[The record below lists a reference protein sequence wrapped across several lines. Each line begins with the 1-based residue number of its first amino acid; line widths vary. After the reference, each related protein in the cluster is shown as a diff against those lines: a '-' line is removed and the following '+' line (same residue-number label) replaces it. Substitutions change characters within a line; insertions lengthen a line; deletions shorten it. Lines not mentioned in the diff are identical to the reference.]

1 MFGKQKKNKEVRP
14 KANKMQNKKAPITQ
28 EKIFKIML
36 VVTVAISA
44 VFLFKNILGGAI
56 QEAILIGATIAVFG
70 LVFLILILRKAKEST
85 KQLTISIGM
94 LVLIFV
100 IGVNSGAYYS
110 DDFIMF
116 LAVIALT
123 GLYLEPKYSTIQLI
137 IGTAALIGMYM
148 LHPEKAD
155 PMGQYIQ
162 CLGEFVLT
170 GVLFIQTI
178 KRGKAFIG
186 IGEERAKEAETLV
199 GSMKQMGED
208 LETDFAQSS
217 ERINNN
223 TDELQKG
230 SASIVESA
238 VNMQVSC
245 DDVQDRIIISQQSIL
260 ELNEEVTR
268 FEIALRE
275 NQANMANMEKQLA
288 AVATTV
294 NEANEVF
301 HAMEEKMG
309 EVADVADQL
318 GDISFNT
325 SILSL
330 NASIEAARAGESG
343 AGFEVVATEMR
354 QLSNTSNVF
363 SEQVAEVVK
372 ELMREVGET
381 AQQFTD
387 STQALEESKASMN
400 ELQESFNRLTEQFGK
415 LYGNIETQNLNV
427 NEVGDIFNHLQSRVA
442 EMQKYSEENKKS
454 VGAIVEAMDIYK
466 ENIEKVIESTRMTET
481 EEVEL

>member
-1 MFGKQKKNKEVRP
+1 MFGKQKTNNGQDR
-14 KANKMQNKKAPITQ
+14 KAPITQ
-28 EKIFKIML
+28 ERIFKIMFTL
-36 VVTVAISA
+36 TIVIAA
-44 VFLFKNILGGAI
+44 VFFLKNILGGAM
-56 QEAILIGATIAVFG
+56 QQALFIGATIAVFG
-70 LVFLILILRKAKEST
+70 LVFLILKMVKATENAKRMA
-85 KQLTISIGM
+85 ISIGM
-94 LVLIFV
+94 MVLIFV
-100 IGVNSGAYYS
+100 IALNSGDYFS

-123 GLYLEPKYSTIQLI
+123 GLYLEPKYSIAQLI
-137 IGTAALIGMYM
+137 LATIALIAMYV
-148 LHPEKAD
+148 LYPGKAD
-155 PMGQYIQ
+155 PFGQYMQ

-186 IGEERAKEAETLV
+186 IGEDRAKEAEGLV
-199 GSMKQMGED
+199 GSMKHMGEE
-208 LETDFAQSS
+208 LEHDFAQSS

-230 SASIVESA
+230 SSSIVASA
-238 VNMQVSC
+238 ANMQGSC
-245 DDVQDRIIISQQSIL
+245 DDVQDRIIISQQSII

-288 AVATTV
+288 TVTATV

-301 HAMEEKMG
+301 HAMEQKMG
-309 EVADVADQL
+309 EVADIADQL

-354 QLSNTSNVF
+354 QLSNNSNVF
-363 SEQVAEVVK
+363 SEQVSEVVK
-372 ELMREVGET
+372 ALMIEVGET
-381 AQQFTD
+381 AQQFAD
-387 STQALEESKASMN
+387 STKALEESKASMN
-400 ELQESFNRLTEQFGK
+400 ELQESFKRLTDQFGK
-415 LYGNIETQNLNV
+415 LYENIETQNLNV
-427 NEVGDIFNHLQSRVA
+427 NEVGNIFNHLQGRVA
-442 EMQKYSEENKKS
+442 EMQKYSEDNQKS

-466 ENIEKVIESTRMTET
+466 GNIEKVIENTRMN
-481 EEVEL
+481 

>member
-1 MFGKQKKNKEVRP
+1 MIFKKKEKEV
-14 KANKMQNKKAPITQ
+14 QDKKAPITQ
-28 EKIFKIML
+28 EKIFKIMFI
-36 VVTVAISA
+36 VTLAVSA
-44 VFLFKNILGGAI
+44 VFFLKNMLSGSVK
-56 QEAILIGATIAVFG
+56 EAALIGISIVVFCI
-70 LVFLILILRKAKEST
+70 VFLLLKLKKAKEST
-85 KQLTISIGM
+85 KQMTISIGM
-94 LVLIFV
+94 MTLIF
-100 IGVNSGAYYS
+100 IIALNSGAYFS

-123 GLYLEPKYSTIQLI
+123 GLYLEPKYSIAQLVLATI
-137 IGTAALIGMYM
+137 ALVVMYV

-155 PMGQYIQ
+155 PLGQYAQ

-186 IGEERAKEAETLV
+186 IGEERAKEAEDLV
-199 GSMKQMGED
+199 GSMKHMGEE
-208 LETDFAQSS
+208 LEYDFAQSS

-223 TDELQKG
+223 TNELQKG
-230 SASIVESA
+230 SSSIVDSA

-301 HAMEEKMG
+301 HTMEQKMG
-309 EVADVADQL
+309 EVADIADQL

-372 ELMREVGET
+372 ELMKEVGET
-381 AQQFTD
+381 AQQFMD
-387 STQALEESKASMN
+387 STKALEESKASMD
-400 ELQESFNRLTEQFGK
+400 ELQESFNRLTEQFSK

-442 EMQKYSEENKKS
+442 EMQKYSEDNRKS

-466 ENIEKVIESTRMTET
+466 ENIEKVIESTRMADI
-481 EEVEL
+481 EEI

>member
-1 MFGKQKKNKEVRP
+1 MIFKKKEKKV
-14 KANKMQNKKAPITQ
+14 QDKKAPITQ

-36 VVTVAISA
+36 TITIAISV
-44 VFLFKNILGGAI
+44 VFFLKNILGGAV
-56 QEAILIGATIAVFG
+56 QEAIMIGATIVVFG
-70 LVFLILILRKAKEST
+70 LVFVVLILRKAKETT
-85 KQLTISIGM
+85 KQMVISIGM

-100 IGVNSGAYYS
+100 IGVNSGGYYS

-123 GLYLEPKYSTIQLI
+123 GMYLEPKYSIIQLVM
-137 IGTAALIGMYM
+137 GTAFLIGMYM

-155 PMGQYIQ
+155 PLGQYIQ

-178 KRGKAFIG
+178 KRGRAFIG
-186 IGEERAKEAETLV
+186 IGEDRAKEAETLV
-199 GSMKQMGED
+199 DSMKQMGED

-223 TDELQKG
+223 TNELRKG
-230 SASIVESA
+230 SVSMVDSA
-238 VNMQVSC
+238 VNMQTSC
-245 DDVQDRIIISQQSIL
+245 DDVQDRIIISQQSII

-268 FEIALRE
+268 FELALRE
-275 NQANMANMEKQLA
+275 NQANMVNMEKQLV
-288 AVATTV
+288 AVTTTV

-301 HAMEEKMG
+301 HAMEQKMG
-309 EVADVADQL
+309 EVADIADQL

-381 AQQFTD
+381 AQQFED
-387 STQALEESKASMN
+387 STKALEESKASMN
-400 ELQESFNRLTEQFGK
+400 ELQESFTRLTEQFGK

-442 EMQKYSEENKKS
+442 EMQRYSEDNQKS

-466 ENIEKVIESTRMTET
+466 ENIEKVIESTRMSET
-481 EEVEL
+481 EDI

>member
-1 MFGKQKKNKEVRP
+1 MIFKKKEKNV
-14 KANKMQNKKAPITQ
+14 QDKKAPITQ
-28 EKIFKIML
+28 EKIFKIMFTL
-36 VVTVAISA
+36 TVVISA
-44 VFLFKNILGGAI
+44 VFFLKNLLGGATK
-56 QEAILIGATIAVFG
+56 EALMIGATVAVFAI
-70 LVFLILILRKAKEST
+70 VFLFLKLKKAKESS
-85 KQLTISIGM
+85 KQMAISIGM
-94 LVLIFV
+94 MILVFIIAL
-100 IGVNSGAYYS
+100 NSGGYFS

-123 GLYLEPKYSTIQLI
+123 GLYLEPKYSIAQLVI
-137 IGTAALIGMYM
+137 AAVALAVMYV

-155 PMGQYIQ
+155 PLGQYIQ
-162 CLGEFVLT
+162 CWGEFVLT

-186 IGEERAKEAETLV
+186 IGEDRAKEAETLV
-199 GSMKQMGED
+199 DSMKQMGVD

-223 TDELQKG
+223 TNELRKG
-230 SASIVESA
+230 SVSMVDSA
-238 VNMQVSC
+238 VNMQTSC

-268 FEIALRE
+268 FELALRE
-275 NQANMANMEKQLA
+275 NQANMVNMEKQLA
-288 AVATTV
+288 AVTTTV

-301 HAMEEKMG
+301 HAMEQKMG
-309 EVADVADQL
+309 EVADIADQL

-372 ELMREVGET
+372 DLMREVGET
-381 AQQFTD
+381 AQQFED
-387 STQALEESKASMN
+387 STKALVESKESMD
-400 ELQESFNRLTEQFGK
+400 ELQQSFTRLTEQFSK

-442 EMQKYSEENKKS
+442 EMQRYSEDNQKS
-454 VGAIVEAMDIYK
+454 VGAIVEAMDLYK
-466 ENIEKVIESTRMTET
+466 VNIEKVIENTRMTET
-481 EEVEL
+481 EED

>member
-1 MFGKQKKNKEVRP
+1 MIFKKKEKNV
-14 KANKMQNKKAPITQ
+14 QDKKAPITQ
-28 EKIFKIML
+28 QKIFKIMFTL
-36 VVTVAISA
+36 TVVISA
-44 VFLFKNILGGAI
+44 VFFLKNLLGGATK
-56 QEAILIGATIAVFG
+56 EALMIGATVIVFAV
-70 LVFLILILRKAKEST
+70 VFLFLKLKKAKESS
-85 KQLTISIGM
+85 KQMAISIGM
-94 LVLIFV
+94 MILVFIIAL
-100 IGVNSGAYYS
+100 NSGGYFS

-123 GLYLEPKYSTIQLI
+123 GLYLEPKYSIAQLI
-137 IGTAALIGMYM
+137 IAAVALIVMYV

-155 PMGQYIQ
+155 PLGQYIQ
-162 CLGEFVLT
+162 CWGEFVLT

-186 IGEERAKEAETLV
+186 IGEDRAKEAETLV
-199 GSMKQMGED
+199 DSMKQMGVD

-223 TDELQKG
+223 TNELRKG
-230 SASIVESA
+230 SVSMVDSA
-238 VNMQVSC
+238 VNMQSSC

-275 NQANMANMEKQLA
+275 NQANMVNMEKQLA
-288 AVATTV
+288 AVTTTV

-301 HAMEEKMG
+301 HAMEQKMG
-309 EVADVADQL
+309 EVADIADQL

-372 ELMREVGET
+372 DLMREVGET
-381 AQQFTD
+381 AQQFED
-387 STQALEESKASMN
+387 STKALAESKESMD
-400 ELQESFNRLTEQFGK
+400 ELQESFTRLTEQFSK

-442 EMQKYSEENKKS
+442 EMQRYSEDNQKS
-454 VGAIVEAMDIYK
+454 VGAIVEAMDLYK
-466 ENIEKVIESTRMTET
+466 VNIEKVIENTRMAET
-481 EEVEL
+481 EEDEV

>member
-1 MFGKQKKNKEVRP
+1 MGEFGKMFSRHKKN
-14 KANKMQNKKAPITQ
+14 NGQGKKAPITQ
-28 EKIFKIML
+28 ERIFKIMFTL
-36 VVTVAISA
+36 TIVIAA
-44 VFLFKNILGGAI
+44 VFFLKNLFGGAMK
-56 QEAILIGATIAVFG
+56 EALFIGATIVVFG
-70 LVFLILILRKAKEST
+70 LVFFVFKMLKATENAMRMF
-85 KQLTISIGM
+85 ISIGM
-94 LVLIFV
+94 MVLVFV
-100 IGVNSGAYYS
+100 IALNSGGYFS

-123 GLYLEPKYSTIQLI
+123 GLYLEPKYSIAQLI
-137 IGTAALIGMYM
+137 LASVFLIVMYV

-155 PMGQYIQ
+155 PFGQYMQ

-186 IGEERAKEAETLV
+186 IGEDRAKEAEGLV
-199 GSMKQMGED
+199 GSMKHMGEE
-208 LETDFAQSS
+208 LEYDFAQSS

-230 SASIVESA
+230 SSSIVASA
-238 VNMQVSC
+238 SNMQGSC
-245 DDVQDRIIISQQSIL
+245 DDVQDRIIVSQQSIM
-260 ELNEEVTR
+260 ELNEEVLR

-275 NQANMANMEKQLA
+275 NQANMANMEKHLETVTA
-288 AVATTV
+288 TV

-301 HAMEEKMG
+301 HAMEQKMG
-309 EVADVADQL
+309 EVAEIADQL

-363 SEQVAEVVK
+363 SEQVSEVVK
-372 ELMREVGET
+372 GLMKEVGET
-381 AQQFTD
+381 AQQFAD
-387 STQALEESKASMN
+387 STRALEESKASMD
-400 ELQESFNRLTEQFGK
+400 ELQESFKRLTDQFGK
-415 LYGNIETQNLNV
+415 LYENIETQNLNV
-427 NEVGDIFNHLQSRVA
+427 NEVGNIFNHLQGRVA
-442 EMQKYSEENKKS
+442 EMQKYSEDNQKS

-466 ENIEKVIESTRMTET
+466 GNIEKVIESTRMTGCA
-481 EEVEL
+481 EE

>member
-1 MFGKQKKNKEVRP
+1 MEDIQMIFKKKEKKVQDR
-14 KANKMQNKKAPITQ
+14 KAPITQ
-28 EKIFKIML
+28 QQIFKIMFTL
-36 VVTVAISA
+36 TVVISA
-44 VFLFKNILGGAI
+44 VFFLKNLLGGAMK
-56 QEAILIGATIAVFG
+56 EALMIGSTV
-70 LVFLILILRKAKEST
+70 LVFAVVFLFLKLKKAKESS
-85 KQLTISIGM
+85 KQMAISIGM
-94 LVLIFV
+94 MILVFIIAL
-100 IGVNSGAYYS
+100 NSGGYFS

-123 GLYLEPKYSTIQLI
+123 GLYLEPKYSIAQLVI
-137 IGTAALIGMYM
+137 AAAALAVMYV

-155 PMGQYIQ
+155 PLGQYIQ
-162 CLGEFVLT
+162 CWGEFVLT

-186 IGEERAKEAETLV
+186 IGEDRAKEAETLV
-199 GSMKQMGED
+199 DSMKQMGVD

-223 TDELQKG
+223 TSELRKG
-230 SASIVESA
+230 SVSMVDSA
-238 VNMQVSC
+238 VNMQSSC

-268 FEIALRE
+268 FELALRE

-288 AVATTV
+288 AVTTTV

-301 HAMEEKMG
+301 HAMEQKMG
-309 EVADVADQL
+309 EVADIADQL

-381 AQQFTD
+381 AQQFED
-387 STQALEESKASMN
+387 STKALAESKESMD
-400 ELQESFNRLTEQFGK
+400 ELQQSFTRLTEQFGK

-442 EMQKYSEENKKS
+442 EMQRYSEDNQKS
-454 VGAIVEAMDIYK
+454 VGAIVEAMDLYK
-466 ENIEKVIESTRMTET
+466 VNIEKVIENTRMTEA
-481 EEVEL
+481 EEV

>member
-1 MFGKQKKNKEVRP
+1 MFTQHKKNSKQDR
-14 KANKMQNKKAPITQ
+14 KAPITQ
-28 EKIFKIML
+28 ERIFKIMFIL
-36 VVTVAISA
+36 TIVIAA
-44 VFLFKNILGGAI
+44 VFFLKNMLGGAM
-56 QEAILIGATIAVFG
+56 QEALLIGATIVAFG
-70 LVFLILILRKAKEST
+70 LVFLVLKLAKANDNVMRMF
-85 KQLTISIGM
+85 ISIGM
-94 LVLIFV
+94 MVLVFV
-100 IGVNSGAYYS
+100 IALNSGGYYS

-123 GLYLEPKYSTIQLI
+123 GLYLEPKYSIAQLVLA
-137 IGTAALIGMYM
+137 TVFLALMYV

-155 PMGQYIQ
+155 PLGQYVQ

-186 IGEERAKEAETLV
+186 IGEDRAKEAEDLV
-199 GSMKQMGED
+199 GSMKHMGEE
-208 LETDFAQSS
+208 LEYDFAQSS

-223 TDELQKG
+223 TNELQKG
-230 SASIVESA
+230 SSSIVASA
-238 VNMQVSC
+238 TNMQGSC
-245 DDVQDRIIISQQSIL
+245 DDVQDRIIISQQSIV

-268 FEIALRE
+268 FEMALRE

-288 AVATTV
+288 TVTTTV

-301 HAMEEKMG
+301 HAMEQKMG
-309 EVADVADQL
+309 EVADIADQL

-354 QLSNTSNVF
+354 QLSNNSNVF
-363 SEQVAEVVK
+363 SEQVSEVVK
-372 ELMREVGET
+372 ALMTEVGET
-381 AQQFTD
+381 AQQFAD
-387 STQALEESKASMN
+387 STKALEESKASMN
-400 ELQESFNRLTEQFGK
+400 ELQESFKRLTDQFGK
-415 LYGNIETQNLNV
+415 LYENIETQNLNV
-427 NEVGDIFNHLQSRVA
+427 NEVGNIFNHLQGRVA
-442 EMQKYSEENKKS
+442 EMQKYSEDNQKS

-466 ENIEKVIESTRMTET
+466 GNIEKVIENTRMN
-481 EEVEL
+481 